1 MIQQQ
6 TVLKVL
12 DNSGAKFVR
21 CIKVLGGFK
30 RKIAFTGDII
40 VVSVISLRNK
50 SKITSRVKKGEVH
63 KALIIKCKKYKDK
76 KTGFNLSLSNN
87 AVCLLN
93 KQNKPISTR
102 IFGPVPRL
110 LKKHKWLKVLS
121 LSSGIL

>member
-12 DNSGAKFVR
+12 DNSGAKLVR

-30 RKIAFTGDII
+30 RKIAYTGDLI
-40 VVSVISLRNK
+40 VVSVLSLRNK
-50 SKITSRVKKGEVH
+50 SKLTSKVKKGEVH
-63 KALIIKCKKYKDK
+63 KAIIIKCKKHKDS
-76 KTGFNLSLSNN
+76 KTGFNLSLSYN

-102 IFGPVPRL
+102 IFGLVPRL